1 TGTIRPAGNKNEALP
16 VLAAALL
23 VAGEVVV
30 ENVPGIEDVSILLEA
45 LRQLGVAVR
54 YDDAHTLRLDA
65 SKLTGSAPDPALPS
79 RIRGSMLLVPGLLA
93 RTGRATFPRPGGDR
107 IGRRRLD
114 THLAALEA
122 LGARGEADSSAELRI
137 DGRFRGAEV

>member
-1 TGTIRPAGNKNEALP
+1 PR
-16 VLAAALL
+16 
-23 VAGEVVV
+23 
-30 ENVPGIEDVSILLEA
+30 IEDVSILLEA
-45 LRQLGVAVR
+45 LRQLGVGVR

-65 SKLTGSAPDPALPS
+65 SKLTGSAPDPGLAS

-122 LGARGEADSSAELRI
+122 LGARSESGSSPELRI
-137 DGRFRGAEV
+137 DGRFRGAEVFLDETSVTATENAVMAAVLADGPTVIDNAASE